1 MKDFINI
8 EEKLWKD
15 SAYYAENEMNEDID
29 YVITY
34 DKEGNKDI
42 APVDRNNTGE
52 IELSTVYDEGIH
64 RMLEIKN
71 RLRLKEETIVHTFLS
86 HITFFHNYYKKDNE
100 FLFFGLSGTIGNKD
114 SQKIYETRYHS
125 KTMFIPPYKRKRF
138 FELPPIICQKK
149 DEHYKRICQ
158 DILKY

>member
-15 SAYYAENEMNEDID
+15 SAYYAENEMNEEID
-29 YVITY
+29 YVIIY

-64 RMLEIKN
+64 QILEIKN
-71 RLRLKEETIVHTFLS
+71 RLRLKEETIV
-86 HITFFHNYYKKDNE
+86 FHNYYKKYNE

-114 SQKIYETRYHS
+114 TQKIYETRYHS

-138 FELPPIICQKK
+138 FELPRRK
-149 DEHYKRICQ
+149 
-158 DILKY
+158 